1 MLTVFI
7 EESLFLPTHKYVSI
21 SVPAIPHSLK
31 NVCIPS
37 ENLFVYKVKV
47 RTPRCHVDSSAF
59 IQLSCKQIAAFLT
72 EC

>member
-37 ENLFVYKVKV
+37 ENLFFCKVKV

-59 IQLSCKQIAAFLT
+59 IQLSCKHVTA
-72 EC
+72 